1 MVTTPTGVAQFFK
14 LRMSTDRMQRA
25 AALGNRLVETSDSL
39 VSGRMVGLAT
49 ATFVVFL
56 TIILP
61 DEASRNAAYFGDAPT
76 PDGSFI
82 YSASDLYDMASAY
95 GEDGRRYYIRS
106 RFTFDVVWPLA
117 YGWFLWAGIAYFGR
131 AVGRSRIRYTVL
143 LPILAVLLDFAE
155 NTSASIVMACYPDQV
170 PVLAHLVPAFT
181 FAKWV
186 AIGLSFTAFGVLAL
200 VWLGKRISRIR
211 E

>member
-1 MVTTPTGVAQFFK
+1 
-14 LRMSTDRMQRA
+14 MQRA
-25 AALGNRLVETSDSL
+25 AALGNRLVETSYSFA
-39 VSGRMVGLAT
+39 SGRMVGLAT

-56 TIILP
+56 TVILP
-61 DEASRNAAYFGDAPT
+61 EEASRNAAYFGDAPT

-82 YSASDLYDMASAY
+82 YSASDLYDMANAY

-117 YGWFLWAGIAYFGR
+117 YGWFLWAGIAYFGQAAER
-131 AVGRSRIRYTVL
+131 PQVRYTVL
-143 LPILAVLLDFAE
+143 LPILAVLLDFME
-155 NTSASIVMACYPDQV
+155 NTSASIVMALYPDRA
-170 PVLAHLVPAFT
+170 PVLAHLVPVFT

-186 AIGLSFTAFGVLAL
+186 VIGLSFTAFGAL
-200 VWLGKRISRIR
+200 VLIWLGKRIPQTG